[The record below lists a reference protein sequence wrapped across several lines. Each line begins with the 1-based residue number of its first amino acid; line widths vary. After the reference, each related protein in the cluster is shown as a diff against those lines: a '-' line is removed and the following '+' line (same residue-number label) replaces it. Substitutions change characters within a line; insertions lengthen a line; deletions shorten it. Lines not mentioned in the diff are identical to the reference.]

1 MKDIY
6 QILEDLGISYQKY
19 DHPPV
24 YTVEDAEKYD
34 RGNAPHSKNLFL
46 RNKKGNKH
54 FLVILEASKRLNL
67 KQLESLLEEVNL
79 SFASSE
85 RLLKYLGVTP
95 GSVSPFGLIHDTDNT
110 VKVIVDKDL
119 LEYENQSFHPNVN
132 TSTLVIKTP
141 DFLKFLQWTQNTVIH
156 LNL

>member
-1 MKDIY
+1 MKNIY
-6 QILEDLGISYQKY
+6 QILEDLGITYQKY

-34 RGNAPHSKNLFL
+34 RGNGGQSKNLFL

-54 FLVILEASKRLNL
+54 YLVILEASKRLNL

-79 SFASSE
+79 SFASAE

-141 DFLKFLQWTQNTVIH
+141 DFQKFLRWTQNTVIH